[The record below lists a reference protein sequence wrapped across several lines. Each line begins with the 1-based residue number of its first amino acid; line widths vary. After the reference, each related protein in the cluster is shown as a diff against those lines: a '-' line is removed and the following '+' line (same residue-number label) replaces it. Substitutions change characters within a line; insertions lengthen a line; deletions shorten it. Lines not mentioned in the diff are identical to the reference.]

1 MNREEE
7 IKELKEEY
15 YRLAEKFTPDEIKE
29 SPVLDINNPNEFEV
43 TLTKKMIEELR
54 LEEWLINYEKE
65 AKISTGGIRGP
76 QNIFYYWDTRFPINQ
91 IGVALATLGK
101 ALVLKEDVK
110 KGEIHKIA
118 AGEVRYNTQS
128 YIDIISRIQSNL
140 GIYTHLPFDRQTIP
154 VWMVSLLIFMLDYN
168 GGEFVTSSHAISS
181 KIATKDLDDQGSQ
194 FLPEMSLRFIK
205 KIKEIINF
213 AKKNPEGYI
222 IKLSPKNSNFI
233 REDFNGYDMYVDYLK
248 KNVAKEAN
256 LNLIKQAGKNGF
268 KIMYD
273 NVGGCMYKTMVSIL
287 EKLEILNV
295 FDWRNKEEDP
305 FFHGVGKVWRINP
318 KTNQREFFD
327 LSCDFCLIDVAR
339 AANFEEDLKNKP
351 AGYIV
356 LITDPDGDRLVI
368 GQVELK
374 NKIKFLEGLGM
385 DYINIDDNK
394 IFVVY
399 NPTYSFFLIM
409 DYYMKQLK
417 QEGIWENHPRFM
429 IVTTPSSRCWDEW
442 AQNNNIKVVTT
453 PVGMKEIAAVIKKV
467 EKQIL
472 ENPNTEV
479 IVENIFEDK
488 INLGKEPRMVFGGEE
503 SGGMITGLED
513 FIESKE
519 GRKAIAMREKS
530 AGEASVIA
538 TALAAYLFENKKLI
552 SEYLEDIFKENYIK
566 STQYV
571 RDDIIYYNESEPDP
585 VKLMAE
591 KAEGEIKRDKTDT
604 FYLSIVLAL
613 RDKKI
618 TIDKVREVLKEVIS
632 DLDFSRLVDVKF
644 TGDATYFQF
653 SDNFFVQ
660 VRRSGTDAK
669 MRGYAC
675 GPNRKDCVF
684 YLDKLLHYNGERTD
698 LYKKTIPEEYQGDI
712 YQLSQKIYR
721 EYLYKNLF

>member
-15 YRLAEKFTPDEIKE
+15 YRLAEKFTPEEIKK
-29 SPVLDINNPNEFEV
+29 SPIFDLSNPNEINV
-43 TLTKKMIEELR
+43 LLTKDLIEKLK

-65 AKISTGGIRGP
+65 AKVSTGGIRGP

-91 IGVALATLGK
+91 MGVALATLGK
-101 ALVLKEDVK
+101 ALVLKDDIRGK
-110 KGEIHKIA
+110 IHKIA

-128 YIDIISRIQSNL
+128 YIDLVSRIQADL
-140 GIYTHLPFDRQTIP
+140 GIYTHLPFNRQTIP
-154 VWMVSLLIFMLDYN
+154 VWMVSFLIFMLDYN

-181 KIATKDLDDQGSQ
+181 KTATKDLDGQGSQ
-194 FLPEMSLRFIK
+194 FLPEMSLRFIE
-205 KIKEIINF
+205 KIKGIIDY
-213 AKKNPEGYI
+213 AKKNPEGYTV
-222 IKLSPKNSNFI
+222 KLSSRSSNFI
-233 REDFNGYDMYVDYLK
+233 KEDFNGYDAYVDYLR

-256 LNLIKQAGKNGF
+256 LNLIKKAGENGF

-273 NVGGCMYKTMVSIL
+273 TVGGCMYKTMVPIL
-287 EKLEILNV
+287 EKLGILDV

-305 FFHGVGKVWRINP
+305 FFHGIGKVWRSNP
-318 KTNQREFFD
+318 KTNQKEFFD

-351 AGYIV
+351 VGYVV
-356 LITDPDGDRLVI
+356 LITDPDGDRLII
-368 GQVELK
+368 GQIESK
-374 NKIKFLEGLGM
+374 DKTKFLEGLGM
-385 DYINIDDNK
+385 DYIDIDDDK

-417 QEGIWENHPRFM
+417 QEGVFKNHPRFI

-442 AQNNNIKVVTT
+442 AIYNNIKVVTT

-467 EKQIL
+467 EKQIINNS
-472 ENPNTEV
+472 EADVV
-479 IVENIFEDK
+479 IEDVFGDK
-488 INLGKEPRMVFGGEE
+488 INLGKNPRMIFGGEE

-530 AGEASVIA
+530 AGETSVIA
-538 TALAAYLFENKKLI
+538 AALAAYLFENKKLI
-552 SEYLEDIFKENYIK
+552 SEYLEYIFKENNIK

-591 KAEGEIKRDKTDT
+591 KTEGEIKRDKTDT
-604 FYLSIVLAL
+604 FYLSITLAL

-618 TIDKVREVLKEVIS
+618 TIDKVGEVLKEIIP

-644 TGDATYFQF
+644 TGDASYFQF

-684 YLDKLLHYNGERTD
+684 YLDKLLHYSGERTD
-698 LYKKTIPEEYQGDI
+698 LYKKIIPQEYQKDI
-712 YQLSQKIYR
+712 YSLSQKIYKK
-721 EYLYKNLF
+721 YLYKGL